1 MEIGKTIRQIREL
14 KNISQE
20 YMANELSISQPTY
33 AKIESGQLV
42 PKVDR
47 LKHIADILEV
57 DLSTLINTTQSFTIT
72 FNSTANQSGYI
83 NHQNNTV
90 LDAELV
96 RQIIREELDRNRE
109 S

>member
-20 YMANELSISQPTY
+20 YMANELNISQPTY

-47 LKHIADILEV
+47 LKNIADILEV
-57 DLSTLINTTQSFTIT
+57 DLSTLINSTQSFTIT

-83 NHQNNTV
+83 NNQNNSII
-90 LDAELV
+90 DIELL
-96 RQIIREELDRNRE
+96 RKAIREELDRKTN
-109 S
+109 